1 MNNKCKDCTII
12 TLAKALV
19 QSTNLQEKGK
29 TYCSPTILLV
39 IFANHLAHN
48 RWEKGGKESGIKATR
63 VASFP
68 NIVVIIAT
76 FY

>member
-1 MNNKCKDCTII
+1 MVLLMNTLTY
-12 TLAKALV
+12 TLAKTLV

-29 TYCSPTILLV
+29 TYCTPTILLV

-48 RWEKGGKESGIKATR
+48 RREKGGKESGIKATR